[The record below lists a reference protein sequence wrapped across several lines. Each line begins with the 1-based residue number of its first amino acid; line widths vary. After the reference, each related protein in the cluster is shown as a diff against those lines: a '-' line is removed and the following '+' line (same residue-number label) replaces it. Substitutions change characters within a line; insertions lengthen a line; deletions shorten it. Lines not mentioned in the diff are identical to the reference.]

1 MISRRIEQIA
11 AVKIAMFL
19 DQSFPPDSRVENEA
33 FSLIRAGH
41 EVHLFSLERDSNRPK
56 REIWNGI
63 DVHRFEISNWT
74 YRLSALAYT
83 VPFYHRSIQN
93 SIIAFT
99 ETVQPDVLH
108 IHDMLIAKAVFK
120 ANAGFKINTIL
131 DLHEN
136 RPEIM
141 QFYPHLKKFPG
152 KFLIKPR
159 VWKQWQQHLMHMA
172 DHIILVTEEAKGVA
186 VQEERIEASK
196 ITVVPNS
203 IEAKIYYQYPLK
215 PEIQDR
221 FKGYFN
227 IVYVG
232 DTGLRRGTD
241 TAIQALALVAEKMP
255 NAQLI
260 LVGKSTEDKQLKELA
275 EALGLTARVIFEGWQ
290 DVSLFPSYIAAA
302 NVCISPLHRNKHHDT
317 TFANKIFQYMAGA
330 KPLLV
335 SDCPPQVRVVNQAN
349 CGLVFQAGN
358 ATDMAEKLL
367 QLYTKQ
373 ENAIHLGVNGKSALD
388 QQFDWSITSK
398 GLIELY
404 SNSFN

>member
-1 MISRRIEQIA
+1 MISIRIEQIA
-11 AVKIAMFL
+11 FVKIAMFL

-41 EVHLFSLERDSNRPK
+41 EVHLFSLERDSSRPK

-63 DVHRFEISNWT
+63 EVHRFEISDLT

-93 SIIAFT
+93 SIVTFI
-99 ETVQPDVLH
+99 ESVKPDVLH
-108 IHDMLIAKAVFK
+108 IHDMLIARAVFE
-120 ANAGFKINTIL
+120 ANARFNIKTVL

-152 KFLIKPR
+152 KYLIKPLA
-159 VWKQWQQHLMHMA
+159 WKKWQKRLMQMA
-172 DHIILVTEEAKGVA
+172 DHVILVTEEAKEVA
-186 VQEERIEASK
+186 VQEEGIDPSK
-196 ITVVPNS
+196 IEVVPNS
-203 IEAKIYYQYPLK
+203 IEANIYYQYKLET
-215 PEIQDR
+215 EIQNR
-221 FKGYFN
+221 FQGHFN

-241 TAIQALALVAEKMP
+241 TAIQALALLAAKIPE
-255 NAQLI
+255 AQLI
-260 LVGKSTEDKQLKELA
+260 LVGKSSEVNQLKELA
-275 EALGLTARVIFEGWQ
+275 ASLGVEDKVVFEGWQ
-290 DVSLFPSYIAAA
+290 DVSLFPSYIATAD
-302 NVCISPLHRNKHHDT
+302 VCISPLHRNKHHDT

-349 CGLVFQAGN
+349 CGLVFQAEN
-358 ATDMAEKLL
+358 AKDMAEKLL
-367 QLYTKQ
+367 QLYTKK
-373 ENAIHLGVNGKSALD
+373 ENAINLGVNGKSALD
-388 QQFDWSITSK
+388 EQFDWSITSK
-398 GLIELY
+398 GLIDLY
-404 SNSFN
+404 SNML

>member
-1 MISRRIEQIA
+1 M
-11 AVKIAMFL
+11 KIAMFL

-33 FSLIRAGH
+33 FSLIGTGH

-63 DVHRFEISNWT
+63 EVHRFEISDLT

-83 VPFYHRSIQN
+83 VPFYHQSILN
-93 SIIAFT
+93 SIIVFIKA
-99 ETVQPDVLH
+99 VNPDVLH

-120 ANAGFKINTIL
+120 ANASFNIKTVL

-141 QFYPHLKKFPG
+141 QFYPHLKRFPG
-152 KFLIKPR
+152 KHLIKPL
-159 VWKQWQQHLMHMA
+159 VWKKWQKRLMNMA
-172 DHIILVTEEAKGVA
+172 DDVILVTHEAREVA
-186 VQEERIEASK
+186 VNEDGIEPSK

-203 IEAKIYYQYPLK
+203 IEAKIYYQYKLK
-215 PEIQDR
+215 PQIQDR
-221 FKGYFN
+221 FKDHFN

-241 TAIQALALVAEKMP
+241 TAIQALALLGAKIP
-255 NAQLI
+255 DAQLI
-260 LVGKSTEDKQLKELA
+260 LVGKSTEDSQLKELA
-275 EALGLTARVIFEGWQ
+275 DTLGVKERVVFEGWQ

-335 SDCPPQVRVVNQAN
+335 SDCPPQARVVNQAN
-349 CGLVFQAGN
+349 CGLIFQAEN
-358 ATDMAEKLL
+358 AKDMAEKLL
-367 QLYTKQ
+367 QLYDEK
-373 ENAIHLGVNGKSALD
+373 ENATSLGGNGKSALD
-388 QQFDWSITSK
+388 RQFDWSITSK

-404 SNSFN
+404 SNIL

>member
-1 MISRRIEQIA
+1 M
-11 AVKIAMFL
+11 KIVMFL

-33 FSLIRAGH
+33 FSLTRAGH

-63 DVHRFEISNWT
+63 EVHRFEISDLT
-74 YRLSALAYT
+74 YRLSALAYS
-83 VPFYHRSIQN
+83 VPFYHQSILN
-93 SIIAFT
+93 SIITFIEA
-99 ETVQPDVLH
+99 VNPDVLH

-120 ANAGFKINTIL
+120 ANASFNIKTVL

-152 KFLIKPR
+152 KHLIKPL
-159 VWKQWQQHLMHMA
+159 VWKKWQKRLMNMA
-172 DHIILVTEEAKGVA
+172 DDVILVTHEAKEVA
-186 VQEERIEASK
+186 VNEDGIEPSK

-203 IEAKIYYQYPLK
+203 IEAKIYYQYKLK

-221 FKGYFN
+221 FKDHFN

-241 TAIQALALVAEKMP
+241 TTIQALALLAAKIP
-255 NAQLI
+255 DAQLI
-260 LVGKSTEDKQLKELA
+260 LVGKSTEDSQLKELA
-275 EALGLTARVIFEGWQ
+275 DTLGVKERVVFEGWQ

-302 NVCISPLHRNKHHDT
+302 NVCVSPLHRNKHHDT

-349 CGLVFQAGN
+349 CGFIFQAEN
-358 ATDMAEKLL
+358 AKDMAEKLL
-367 QLYTKQ
+367 QLYAEK
-373 ENAIHLGVNGKSALD
+373 ENATNLGVNGKFALD
-388 QQFDWSITSK
+388 RQFDWSITSK

-404 SNSFN
+404 SNMF

>member
-1 MISRRIEQIA
+1 MISIRIEQIA

-41 EVHLFSLERDSNRPK
+41 EVHLFSLERDTSRPK

-63 DVHRFEISNWT
+63 DVHRFEISNLT

-83 VPFYHRSIQN
+83 VPFYHRSIRN
-93 SIIAFT
+93 SIVTSI
-99 ETVQPDVLH
+99 ESVKPDVLH
-108 IHDMLIAKAVFK
+108 IHDMLIAKSVFEV
-120 ANAGFKINTIL
+120 NARFKIKTVL

-152 KFLIKPR
+152 KYLIKPL
-159 VWKQWQQHLMHMA
+159 VWKQWQKRLMQMA
-172 DHIILVTEEAKGVA
+172 DHVILVTEEAKEVA
-186 VQEERIEASK
+186 IQEEGIDPSK
-196 ITVVPNS
+196 IKVVANS
-203 IEAKIYYQYPLK
+203 IEANIYYQYKLEA
-215 PEIQDR
+215 EIQNR
-221 FKGYFN
+221 FQGHFN

-241 TAIQALALVAEKMP
+241 TAIQALALLAAKIP
-255 NAQLI
+255 DAQLI
-260 LVGKSTEDKQLKELA
+260 LVGKSSEDNQLKELA
-275 EALGLTARVIFEGWQ
+275 TALGVEDKVAFEGWQ

-335 SDCPPQVRVVNQAN
+335 SDCPPQIRVVNQAN

-358 ATDMAEKLL
+358 AKDMAEKLL
-367 QLYTKQ
+367 QLYAKK
-373 ENAIHLGVNGKSALD
+373 ENAINLGVNGKSALD

-404 SNSFN
+404 SNIL

>member
-1 MISRRIEQIA
+1 
-11 AVKIAMFL
+11 MFL

-33 FSLIRAGH
+33 FSLIGTGH

-63 DVHRFEISNWT
+63 EVHRFEISDLT

-83 VPFYHRSIQN
+83 VPFYHQSILN
-93 SIIAFT
+93 SIIVFIKA
-99 ETVQPDVLH
+99 VNPDVLH

-120 ANAGFKINTIL
+120 ANASFNIKTVL

-141 QFYPHLKKFPG
+141 QFYPHLKRFPG
-152 KFLIKPR
+152 KHLIKPL
-159 VWKQWQQHLMHMA
+159 VWKKWQKRLMNMA
-172 DHIILVTEEAKGVA
+172 DDVILVTHEAREVA
-186 VQEERIEASK
+186 VNEDGIEPSK

-203 IEAKIYYQYPLK
+203 IEAKIYYQYKLK
-215 PEIQDR
+215 PQIQDR
-221 FKGYFN
+221 FKDHFN

-241 TAIQALALVAEKMP
+241 TAIQALALLGAKIP
-255 NAQLI
+255 DAQLI
-260 LVGKSTEDKQLKELA
+260 LVGKSTEDSQLKELA
-275 EALGLTARVIFEGWQ
+275 DTLGVKERVVFEGWQ

-335 SDCPPQVRVVNQAN
+335 SDCPPQARVVNQAN
-349 CGLVFQAGN
+349 CGLIFQAEN
-358 ATDMAEKLL
+358 AKDMAEKLL
-367 QLYTKQ
+367 QLYDEK
-373 ENAIHLGVNGKSALD
+373 ENATSLGGNGKSALD
-388 QQFDWSITSK
+388 RQFDWSITSK

-404 SNSFN
+404 SNIL

>member
-1 MISRRIEQIA
+1 M
-11 AVKIAMFL
+11 KIVMFL

-33 FSLIRAGH
+33 FSLTRAGH

-63 DVHRFEISNWT
+63 EVHRFEISDLT
-74 YRLSALAYT
+74 YRLSALAYS
-83 VPFYHRSIQN
+83 VPFYHQSILN
-93 SIIAFT
+93 SIITFIEA
-99 ETVQPDVLH
+99 VNPDVLH

-120 ANAGFKINTIL
+120 ANASFNIKTVL

-152 KFLIKPR
+152 KHLIKPL
-159 VWKQWQQHLMHMA
+159 VWKKWQKRLMNMA
-172 DHIILVTEEAKGVA
+172 DDVILVTHEAKEVA
-186 VQEERIEASK
+186 VNEDGIEPSK

-203 IEAKIYYQYPLK
+203 IEAKIYYQYKLK

-221 FKGYFN
+221 FKDHFN

-241 TAIQALALVAEKMP
+241 TTIQALALLAAKIP
-255 NAQLI
+255 DAQLI
-260 LVGKSTEDKQLKELA
+260 LVGKSTEDSQLKELA
-275 EALGLTARVIFEGWQ
+275 DTLGVKERVVFEGWQ

-302 NVCISPLHRNKHHDT
+302 NVCVSPLHRNKHHDT

-335 SDCPPQVRVVNQAN
+335 SDCPPQVRVVSQAN
-349 CGLVFQAGN
+349 CGFIFQAEN
-358 ATDMAEKLL
+358 AKDMAEKLL
-367 QLYTKQ
+367 QLYAEK
-373 ENAIHLGVNGKSALD
+373 ENATNLGVNGKFALD
-388 QQFDWSITSK
+388 RQFDWSITSK

-404 SNSFN
+404 SNMF